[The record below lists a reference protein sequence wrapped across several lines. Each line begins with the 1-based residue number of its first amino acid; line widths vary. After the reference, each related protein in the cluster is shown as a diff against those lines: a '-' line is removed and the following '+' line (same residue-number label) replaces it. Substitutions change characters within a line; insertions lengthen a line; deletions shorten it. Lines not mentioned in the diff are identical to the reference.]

1 MGAPAPAS
9 ETARADRYSGGNNPA
24 VIPMLNRLS
33 IRFRLNAALTL
44 LALLLA
50 ITGTIGVIGMRASDA
65 NINEIYTNQLAST
78 SLVGKAQLNAAIV
91 RTTLDRAVFHP
102 DAADVPAILDKAN
115 GYRTKSDDAWKQ
127 YKTLPMNA
135 DESRLAAD
143 METKRNAFFRD
154 GIEPL
159 MTALRARD
167 AATVDK
173 VVMNVIP
180 PLSVALSAAADALD
194 RSQVE
199 QAKAAYESAAA
210 RSHAFL
216 MLIIGAIG
224 VGIAAA
230 LGCAFG
236 LHRAI
241 SVPLSKMLG
250 HFSAISNGNLTERIT
265 VGSKDEM
272 GALTQGLIDMQ
283 HGLIRTIVTMRG
295 GSESIAS
302 ATKQIAAGNMDLSQ
316 RTEEQASSL
325 EETASSM
332 EELTSIVRQNA
343 DNARQASQLAGN
355 ASDIAVKGGEV
366 VGRVIE
372 TMSGINDSSKKIAD
386 IIGVIEGIA
395 FQTNILA
402 LNAAVEAARA
412 GEQGRGFAVVAGE
425 VRSLAQRSA
434 TAAKEIKELISDS
447 VGRVENGSTLVTEAG
462 AVIDEVVVAVKRVTD
477 IMGEI
482 SSASDEQ
489 SAGIEQVNQ
498 AVTQMD
504 EVTQQNAALVEE
516 AAAAAQSLEEQ
527 AGVLREAVASFR
539 LPAAGVHVEPVQ
551 APVAPKAAHTGSAAS
566 AVSSNPGPVAK
577 PVARKPAVATARAA
591 RKRLAAPVKPA
602 VVPAQDVKTAPAV
615 AVEPKP
621 GKLAL
626 AAVSHDADDWEQ
638 F

>member
-1 MGAPAPAS
+1 
-9 ETARADRYSGGNNPA
+9 
-24 VIPMLNRLS
+24 MLNRLS
-33 IRFRLNAALTL
+33 IRFRLNAALAL
-44 LALLLA
+44 LAVLLA
-50 ITGTIGVIGMRASDA
+50 AIGAIGVVGMRASDA
-65 NINEIYTNQLAST
+65 NIKDIYTNQLAST
-78 SLVGKAQLNAAIV
+78 SLLGKAQLNAAIV

-115 GYRTKSDDAWKQ
+115 GYRAKSDDAWKQ
-127 YKTLPMNA
+127 YKALPMGA
-135 DESRLAAD
+135 EEARLAAD
-143 METKRNAFFRD
+143 VEAKRNALFRD

-159 MTALRARD
+159 MNALRARD
-167 AATVDK
+167 AAAADH
-173 VVMNVIP
+173 VVMNTIP

-194 RSQVE
+194 RNQVE
-199 QAKAAYESAAA
+199 QAKAAYEGAVA
-210 RSHAFL
+210 RSRAFL
-216 MLIIGAIG
+216 MLVVGAIAL
-224 VGIAAA
+224 GIAAA

-241 SVPLSKMLG
+241 SVPLSNMLG
-250 HFSAISNGNLTERIT
+250 HFGEIARGNLTERIT
-265 VGSKDEM
+265 VRSQDEM

-283 HGLIRTIVTMRG
+283 RGLIRTIETMRG

-332 EELTSIVRQNA
+332 EELTSIVKQNA

-372 TMSGINDSSKKIAD
+372 TMSGINESSKKIAD

-447 VGRVENGSTLVTEAG
+447 VGRVENGSTLVSEAG

-482 SSASDEQ
+482 SAASDEQ

-504 EVTQQNAALVEE
+504 EVTQQNAALVEQ

-539 LPAAGVHVEPVQ
+539 LPPAGTH
-551 APVAPKAAHTGSAAS
+551 VAPQAVVAVQPAAQAAS
-566 AVSSNPGPVAK
+566 AAAAK
-577 PVARKPAVATARAA
+577 PAVRKPATTAPRVARPRAA
-591 RKRLAAPVKPA
+591 APAKRATPTAAPAAAPSTPA
-602 VVPAQDVKTAPAV
+602 AAA
-615 AVEPKP
+615 EPKP

-626 AAVSHDADDWEQ
+626 AAASSDADDWEQ

>member
-1 MGAPAPAS
+1 
-9 ETARADRYSGGNNPA
+9 
-24 VIPMLNRLS
+24 MLNRLS

-50 ITGTIGVIGMRASDA
+50 ITGAIGVIGMRASDA

-283 HGLIRTIVTMRG
+283 RGLIRTIVTMRG

-447 VGRVENGSTLVTEAG
+447 VGRVENGTTLVAEAG
-462 AVIDEVVVAVKRVTD
+462 DVIDEVVVAVKRVTD

-482 SSASDEQ
+482 SSASEEQ

-539 LPAAGVHVEPVQ
+539 LPAAGANAEPVL
-551 APVAPKAAHTGSAAS
+551 APVAASALSVAKAAP
-566 AVSSNPGPVAK
+566 AVSTVPASPGPAAK
-577 PVARKPAVATARAA
+577 PVARKPGAATARAA
-591 RKRLAAPVKPA
+591 RKRPAAAAKPA
-602 VVPAQDVKTAPAV
+602 AVPAPDAKAVPVAV
-615 AVEPKP
+615 AEAKP

-626 AAVSHDADDWEQ
+626 AAVSSDADDWEQ

>member
-1 MGAPAPAS
+1 
-9 ETARADRYSGGNNPA
+9 
-24 VIPMLNRLS
+24 MLNRLS

-50 ITGTIGVIGMRASDA
+50 ITGAIGVIGMRASDA

-167 AATVDK
+167 AANVDK

-283 HGLIRTIVTMRG
+283 RGLIRTIVTMRG

-447 VGRVENGSTLVTEAG
+447 VGRVENGTTLVAEAG
-462 AVIDEVVVAVKRVTD
+462 DVIDEVVVAVKRVTD

-482 SSASDEQ
+482 SSASEEQ

-539 LPAAGVHVEPVQ
+539 LPAAGANAEPVL
-551 APVAPKAAHTGSAAS
+551 APVAASALSVAKAAP
-566 AVSSNPGPVAK
+566 AVSTVPASPGPAAK
-577 PVARKPAVATARAA
+577 PVARKPGAATARAA
-591 RKRLAAPVKPA
+591 RKRPAAAAKPA
-602 VVPAQDVKTAPAV
+602 AVPAPDAKAVPVAV
-615 AVEPKP
+615 AEAKP

-626 AAVSHDADDWEQ
+626 AAVSSDADDWEQ

>member
-1 MGAPAPAS
+1 
-9 ETARADRYSGGNNPA
+9 
-24 VIPMLNRLS
+24 MLNRLS

-50 ITGTIGVIGMRASDA
+50 MTGTIGVVGMRASDA
-65 NINEIYTNQLAST
+65 NINDIYTNQLVST

-102 DAADVPAILDKAN
+102 DAADVPAIIDKAA
-115 GYRTKSDDAWKQ
+115 GYRTKSDDAWKA
-127 YKTLPMNA
+127 YKALPMNA
-135 DESRLAAD
+135 DEARLAAE
-143 METKRNAFFRD
+143 MEAKRNALFSD

-159 MTALRARD
+159 MAALRAHD
-167 AATVDK
+167 VAAADT
-173 VVMNVIP
+173 VVMKTIP
-180 PLSVALSAAADALD
+180 PLSVALTVAADALD
-194 RSQVE
+194 RSQAE
-199 QAKAAYESAAA
+199 QAKAAYEGAAA

-216 MLIIGAIG
+216 MLIIGAIV

-241 SVPLSKMLG
+241 SVPLSNMLG
-250 HFSAISNGNLTERIT
+250 HFSAISHGNLTERIT
-265 VGSKDEM
+265 VTSKDEM
-272 GALTQGLIDMQ
+272 GALMQGLIDMQ
-283 HGLIRTIVTMRG
+283 RGLIRTIVTMRG

-332 EELTSIVRQNA
+332 EELTSIVKQNA

-447 VGRVENGSTLVTEAG
+447 VGRVENGSMLVTEAG
-462 AVIDEVVVAVKRVTD
+462 TVIDEVVVAVKRVTD

-527 AGVLREAVASFR
+527 AGVLRETVASFR
-539 LPAAGVHVEPVQ
+539 LPAAGAHAEPVL
-551 APVAPKAAHTGSAAS
+551 APVAAKAMPAASTISTTSAAS
-566 AVSSNPGPVAK
+566 SPVAK
-577 PVARKPAVATARAA
+577 PAARKPAVPTARAA

-602 VVPAQDVKTAPAV
+602 VVQTPNAKAAPAV
-615 AVEPKP
+615 AAEPRT

-626 AAVSHDADDWEQ
+626 AAVSNDADDWEQ

>member
-1 MGAPAPAS
+1 MF
-9 ETARADRYSGGNNPA
+9 
-24 VIPMLNRLS
+24 NRLS
-33 IRFRLNAALTL
+33 IRFRLNAALAL
-44 LALLLA
+44 LAVLLA
-50 ITGTIGVIGMRASDA
+50 TIGTIGVVGMRASDA
-65 NINEIYTNQLAST
+65 NIKEIYGNQLAST

-102 DAADVPAILDKAN
+102 DAADIGAIIDKAN
-115 GYRTKSDDAWKQ
+115 GYRAKSEDAWKR
-127 YKTLPMNA
+127 YKALPMNA
-135 DESRLAAD
+135 EESRLATEVEA
-143 METKRNAFFRD
+143 KRAALFRD

-159 MTALRARD
+159 IAALRAHD
-167 AATVDK
+167 VATVDK
-173 VVMNVIP
+173 IVMTVIP
-180 PLSVALSAAADALD
+180 PQFVALSAAVEALD
-194 RSQVE
+194 RNQAD
-199 QAKAAYESAAA
+199 QAKAAYDGAVA
-210 RSHAFL
+210 RTQAFL
-216 MLIIGAIG
+216 MLSIGAIV
-224 VGIAAA
+224 VGIVAA

-241 SVPLSKMLG
+241 SVPLSRMLA
-250 HFSAISNGNLTERIT
+250 HFGEISRGNLTEHIT
-265 VGSKDEM
+265 VTSQDEM
-272 GALTQGLIDMQ
+272 GALTRGLIDMQ
-283 HGLIRTIVTMRG
+283 GGLIRTIQTMRG
-295 GSESIAS
+295 GSESIAT

-332 EELTSIVRQNA
+332 EELTSIVKQNA
-343 DNARQASQLAGN
+343 DNARQASQLAGS
-355 ASDIAVKGGEV
+355 ASDVAVKGGEV

-447 VGRVENGSTLVTEAG
+447 VGRVENGSALVTEAG

-482 SSASDEQ
+482 SAASDEQ
-489 SAGIEQVNQ
+489 SSGIEQVNQ
-498 AVTQMD
+498 AVNQMD
-504 EVTQQNAALVEE
+504 QVTQQNAALVEE

-527 AGVLREAVASFR
+527 AGVLRSAVASFR
-539 LPAAGVHVEPVQ
+539 LPDGGTQPALAAV
-551 APVAPKAAHTGSAAS
+551 PKAPSVPAA
-566 AVSSNPGPVAK
+566 AAK
-577 PVARKPAVATARAA
+577 PVPRKPVVKTASTARAA
-591 RKRLAAPVKPA
+591 RKRVSASASTSAAPVAAAPT
-602 VVPAQDVKTAPAV
+602 PAPASV
-615 AVEPKP
+615 AAAPVASKP

-626 AAVSHDADDWEQ
+626 ATTSDDADDWEQ

>member
-1 MGAPAPAS
+1 
-9 ETARADRYSGGNNPA
+9 
-24 VIPMLNRLS
+24 MLNRLS

-50 ITGTIGVIGMRASDA
+50 ITGAIGVIGMRASDA

-283 HGLIRTIVTMRG
+283 RGLIRTIVTMRG

-447 VGRVENGSTLVTEAG
+447 VGRVENGTTLVAEAG
-462 AVIDEVVVAVKRVTD
+462 DVIDEVVVAVKRVTD

-482 SSASDEQ
+482 SSASEEQ

-539 LPAAGVHVEPVQ
+539 LPAAGANDEPVL
-551 APVAPKAAHTGSAAS
+551 APVAASALSVAKAAP
-566 AVSSNPGPVAK
+566 AVSTVPASPGPAAK
-577 PVARKPAVATARAA
+577 PVARKPGAATARAA
-591 RKRLAAPVKPA
+591 RKRPAAAAKPA
-602 VVPAQDVKTAPAV
+602 AVPAPDAKAVPVAV
-615 AVEPKP
+615 AEAKP

-626 AAVSHDADDWEQ
+626 AAVSSDADDWEQ

>member
-1 MGAPAPAS
+1 
-9 ETARADRYSGGNNPA
+9 
-24 VIPMLNRLS
+24 MLNRLS

-283 HGLIRTIVTMRG
+283 RGLIRTIVTMRG

-395 FQTNILA
+395 
-402 LNAAVEAARA
+402 
-412 GEQGRGFAVVAGE
+412 
-425 VRSLAQRSA
+425 
-434 TAAKEIKELISDS
+434 
-447 VGRVENGSTLVTEAG
+447 
-462 AVIDEVVVAVKRVTD
+462 
-477 IMGEI
+477 
-482 SSASDEQ
+482 
-489 SAGIEQVNQ
+489 
-498 AVTQMD
+498 
-504 EVTQQNAALVEE
+504 
-516 AAAAAQSLEEQ
+516 
-527 AGVLREAVASFR
+527 
-539 LPAAGVHVEPVQ
+539 
-551 APVAPKAAHTGSAAS
+551 
-566 AVSSNPGPVAK
+566 
-577 PVARKPAVATARAA
+577 
-591 RKRLAAPVKPA
+591 
-602 VVPAQDVKTAPAV
+602 
-615 AVEPKP
+615 
-621 GKLAL
+621 
-626 AAVSHDADDWEQ
+626 
-638 F
+638 

>member
-1 MGAPAPAS
+1 
-9 ETARADRYSGGNNPA
+9 
-24 VIPMLNRLS
+24 MLNRLS
-33 IRFRLNAALTL
+33 IRFRLNAALSL
-44 LALLLA
+44 LAVLLLT
-50 ITGTIGVIGMRASDA
+50 TGIVGVIGMRASDA
-65 NINEIYTNQLAST
+65 NINEIYTNQLVSAS
-78 SLVGKAQLNAAIV
+78 LLGKAQLNAAIV

-102 DAADVPAILDKAN
+102 DAADVPAIIDKAN
-115 GYRTKSDDAWKQ
+115 GYRAKSDDAWKQ
-127 YKTLPMNA
+127 YKALPMSA
-135 DESRLAAD
+135 DESRLAA
-143 METKRNAFFRD
+143 EVEARRNALFRD

-159 MTALRARD
+159 MSALRARD
-167 AATVDK
+167 AAAADK
-173 VVMNVIP
+173 VVMNTIP
-180 PLSVALSAAADALD
+180 PLSVALTSAADALD
-194 RSQVE
+194 RSQAE
-199 QAKAAYESAAA
+199 QAKAAYDGASA

-216 MLIIGAIG
+216 LLIVSAIA

-241 SVPLSKMLG
+241 SVPLSRMLG
-250 HFSAISNGNLTERIT
+250 HFGEISRGNLTEHIT
-265 VGSKDEM
+265 VTSHDEM
-272 GALTQGLIDMQ
+272 GALTRGLIDMQ
-283 HGLIRTIVTMRG
+283 RGLIRTIETMRG

-302 ATKQIAAGNMDLSQ
+302 ATKQIAVGNMDLSQ

-332 EELTSIVRQNA
+332 EELTSIVKQNA

-425 VRSLAQRSA
+425 VRCLAQRSA
-434 TAAKEIKELISDS
+434 TAAKEIKELINDS

-482 SSASDEQ
+482 SAASDEQ

-527 AGVLREAVASFR
+527 AGVLRETVASFR
-539 LPAAGVHVEPVQ
+539 LPPAGTHA
-551 APVAPKAAHTGSAAS
+551 APVASAAAPGAAS
-566 AVSSNPGPVAK
+566 ASAAK
-577 PVARKPAVATARAA
+577 PLQRKPAAATTSTGRAV
-591 RKRLAAPVKPA
+591 RKRVAAPPALKMPAQPRSEPA
-602 VVPAQDVKTAPAV
+602 VVPAAAASAV
-615 AVEPKP
+615 VPRS
-621 GKLAL
+621 GKLAP
-626 AAVSHDADDWEQ
+626 ATTSNDADDWEQ

>member
-1 MGAPAPAS
+1 
-9 ETARADRYSGGNNPA
+9 
-24 VIPMLNRLS
+24 MLNRLS
-33 IRFRLNAALTL
+33 IRFRLNAALAL
-44 LALLLA
+44 LAALLA
-50 ITGTIGVIGMRASDA
+50 ATGTIGVVGMRASDA
-65 NINEIYTNQLAST
+65 NINEIYSNQLAST
-78 SLVGKAQLNAAIV
+78 SLVGKSQLNAAIV

-115 GYRTKSDDAWKQ
+115 GYRAKSDDAWKQ
-127 YKTLPMNA
+127 YKALPMSA
-135 DESRLAAD
+135 DETRLAAD
-143 METKRNAFFRD
+143 MEVKRNALFHD

-159 MTALRARD
+159 MNALRARD
-167 AATVDK
+167 AATADK
-173 VVMNVIP
+173 VVMTVIP

-194 RSQVE
+194 RSQVQ

-216 MLIIGAIG
+216 MLIVGAIV

-265 VGSKDEM
+265 VSSKDEM

-283 HGLIRTIVTMRG
+283 NGLIRTIVTMRG

-539 LPAAGVHVEPVQ
+539 LPAAGAHAEPVL
-551 APVAPKAAHTGSAAS
+551 APVAAKAAPVASTAS
-566 AVSSNPGPVAK
+566 AVPSHIAK
-577 PVARKPAVATARAA
+577 PAARKPAVATARVA
-591 RKRLAAPVKPA
+591 RKR
-602 VVPAQDVKTAPAV
+602 PAV
-615 AVEPKP
+615 AAKPAAVPVQNAKAAPAAAAEPRP

>member
-1 MGAPAPAS
+1 
-9 ETARADRYSGGNNPA
+9 
-24 VIPMLNRLS
+24 MLNRLS

-44 LALLLA
+44 LALLLT

-65 NINEIYTNQLAST
+65 NINEIYSNQLASA
-78 SLVGKAQLNAAIV
+78 SLMGKAQLNAAIV

-102 DAADVPAILDKAN
+102 DAADVPAIIEKAN
-115 GYRTKSDDAWKQ
+115 AYRAKSEGAWKQ
-127 YKTLPMNA
+127 YKALPMTA
-135 DESRLAAD
+135 EEARLAAD
-143 METKRNAFFRD
+143 VEAKRAALFRD

-159 MTALRARD
+159 MSALRAHD
-167 AATVDK
+167 AAAADK
-173 VVMNVIP
+173 VVMTIIP
-180 PLSVALSAAADALD
+180 PQFVALSAAVDVLD
-194 RSQVE
+194 RSQAE
-199 QAKAAYESAAA
+199 QAKTAYEGAVA

-216 MLIIGAIG
+216 MLIVGAIV

-250 HFSAISNGNLTERIT
+250 HFSAISQGNLTERIT
-265 VGSKDEM
+265 VSSKDEM

-539 LPAAGVHVEPVQ
+539 LPAAGVHAEPVL
-551 APVAPKAAHTGSAAS
+551 APVVAKAAPAASAAS
-566 AVSSNPGPVAK
+566 NTSAVPSPVAK
-577 PVARKPAVATARAA
+577 PVARKPAVATARSASKRAPTPVKRAA
-591 RKRLAAPVKPA
+591 VPVQNAKAAPA
-602 VVPAQDVKTAPAV
+602 MAA
-615 AVEPKP
+615 EPKP

-626 AAVSHDADDWEQ
+626 AAASNDADDWEQ

>member
-1 MGAPAPAS
+1 MF
-9 ETARADRYSGGNNPA
+9 
-24 VIPMLNRLS
+24 NRFS
-33 IRFRLNAALTL
+33 IRFRLNAALAL
-44 LALLLA
+44 LAVLLA
-50 ITGTIGVIGMRASDA
+50 TIGTIGVVGMRASDA
-65 NINEIYTNQLAST
+65 TIKEIYSNQLAST
-78 SLVGKAQLNAAIV
+78 SLVAKAQLHAAIV

-102 DAADVPAILDKAN
+102 DAAEVPAILDKAN
-115 GYRTKSDDAWKQ
+115 SYRAKSDDAWKQ
-127 YKTLPMNA
+127 YKALPMSA
-135 DESRLAAD
+135 DEARLATDVEA
-143 METKRNAFFRD
+143 KRAALFRD

-159 MTALRARD
+159 MNALRARD
-167 AATVDK
+167 TAAADK
-173 VVMNVIP
+173 VVMDVIP
-180 PLSVALSAAADALD
+180 PLSVALTAAADALD
-194 RSQVE
+194 RSQSE
-199 QAKAAYESAAA
+199 QAKAGYDDAVA

-216 MLIIGAIG
+216 MLIIGAIV

-241 SVPLSKMLG
+241 SVPLSRMLG
-250 HFSAISNGNLTERIT
+250 HFGEISRGNLTEHIT
-265 VGSKDEM
+265 VSSHDEM
-272 GALTQGLIDMQ
+272 GALTRGLIDMQ
-283 HGLIRTIVTMRG
+283 RGLIRTIETMRG
-295 GSESIAS
+295 GSDSIAS
-302 ATKQIAAGNMDLSQ
+302 ATKQIAAGNLDLSQ

-332 EELTSIVRQNA
+332 EELTSIVKQNA

-372 TMSGINDSSKKIAD
+372 TMSGINNSSKKIAD

-462 AVIDEVVVAVKRVTD
+462 SVIDEVVVAVKRVTD

-482 SSASDEQ
+482 SAASDEQ

-527 AGVLREAVASFR
+527 AGVLRETVASFR
-539 LPAAGVHVEPVQ
+539 LPPAGTHALPTAVVSVSKAPSA
-551 APVAPKAAHTGSAAS
+551 APVAA
-566 AVSSNPGPVAK
+566 AK
-577 PVARKPAVATARAA
+577 PVVRKPASTIKRAARKPAVLSA
-591 RKRLAAPVKPA
+591 AAPAKAALTPA
-602 VVPAQDVKTAPAV
+602 ASTPTAAPA
-615 AVEPKP
+615 AAIEPKP
-621 GKLAL
+621 GKLAI
-626 AAVSHDADDWEQ
+626 AAAASDADDWEQ

>member
-1 MGAPAPAS
+1 
-9 ETARADRYSGGNNPA
+9 
-24 VIPMLNRLS
+24 MLNRLS
-33 IRFRLNAALTL
+33 IRFRLNAALAL
-44 LALLLA
+44 LAVLLA
-50 ITGTIGVIGMRASDA
+50 ATGTIGVVGMRASDA
-65 NINEIYTNQLAST
+65 NINDIYTNQLAST
-78 SLVGKAQLNAAIV
+78 SLVGKSQLNAAIV

-102 DAADVPAILDKAN
+102 DATDVPAIIDKAN
-115 GYRTKSDDAWKQ
+115 GYRAKSDDAWKQ
-127 YKTLPMNA
+127 YKALPMSA
-135 DESRLAAD
+135 DEARLAAE
-143 METKRNAFFRD
+143 MEAKRNALFRD

-159 MTALRARD
+159 MSALRARD
-167 AATVDK
+167 VAAADK
-173 VVMNVIP
+173 VVMHTIP

-199 QAKAAYESAAA
+199 QAKAAYESATA

-216 MLIIGAIG
+216 MLIIGAI
-224 VGIAAA
+224 VAGIAAA

-241 SVPLSKMLG
+241 SVPLSNMLG
-250 HFSAISNGNLTERIT
+250 HFSAISQGNLTERIS
-265 VGSKDEM
+265 VNSQDEM

-283 HGLIRTIVTMRG
+283 RGLIRTIETMRG

-332 EELTSIVRQNA
+332 EELTSIVKQNA
-343 DNARQASQLAGN
+343 DNARQASQLAGS

-462 AVIDEVVVAVKRVTD
+462 TVIDEVVVSVKRVTD

-482 SSASDEQ
+482 SAASEEQ

-527 AGVLREAVASFR
+527 AGVLRETVASFR
-539 LPAAGVHVEPVQ
+539 LPPAGTHAEP
-551 APVAPKAAHTGSAAS
+551 ARAS
-566 AVSSNPGPVAK
+566 ATAKAVNATKAVPAPSATLNPTTK
-577 PVARKPAVATARAA
+577 PATARKPAAATARAA
-591 RKRLAAPVKPA
+591 RKRFAAPTKPA
-602 VVPAQDVKTAPAV
+602 TAPSVSAAV
-615 AVEPKP
+615 AAEPKP

-626 AAVSHDADDWEQ
+626 AAVSNDANDWEQ

>member
-1 MGAPAPAS
+1 M
-9 ETARADRYSGGNNPA
+9 
-24 VIPMLNRLS
+24 IPMLNRLS

-283 HGLIRTIVTMRG
+283 RGLIRTIVTMRG

-447 VGRVENGSTLVTEAG
+447 VGRVENGTTLVAEAG
-462 AVIDEVVVAVKRVTD
+462 DVIDEVVVAVKRVTD

-482 SSASDEQ
+482 SSASEEQ

-539 LPAAGVHVEPVQ
+539 LPAAGANAEPVL
-551 APVAPKAAHTGSAAS
+551 APVAASALSVAKAAP
-566 AVSSNPGPVAK
+566 AVSTVPASPGPAAK
-577 PVARKPAVATARAA
+577 PVARKPGAATARAA
-591 RKRLAAPVKPA
+591 RKRPAAAAKPA
-602 VVPAQDVKTAPAV
+602 TVPAPDAKAVPVAV
-615 AVEPKP
+615 AEAKP

-626 AAVSHDADDWEQ
+626 AAVSSDADDWEQ